1 MTIGSRKAKF
11 YRKGSRPVGAEYDAN
26 LIVVSVDQE
35 LYERVQTAAERDGL
49 SVNDFTM
56 LALSNYLGGPFGT
69 LQPR

>member
-1 MTIGSRKAKF
+1 M
-11 YRKGSRPVGAEYDAN
+11 GAEYDAN